1 MGEMDASHHSLLLS
15 ERSFLLVLAIVIVLL
30 YANSLD
36 GNFVWDDRAA
46 IVRNEDIRSH
56 SSIFSLFLH
65 DFWGQDI
72 RLRLSHK
79 SYRPLTVL
87 TFKMDHFFYGLNAF
101 GYHCT
106 NVLLYVLS
114 CWSMFWLCKTW
125 LSPSCARFTSLIFT
139 FHPVHVEGVAS
150 LVGRADCL
158 CSIFYFAAVA
168 LQTMSCRER
177 GYKSAVLFGLS
188 LTSVAAASFAKEIG
202 ITVCAVMIVVE
213 VLEASKLLIASH
225 PLFRLAKVDRQS
237 DVAYGYLTS
246 YSLLTTIQII
256 FSTLRSIIFNM
267 ASIARLLIL
276 TSVTVVFFM
285 FRSWLHGEHALYPW
299 TILENHV
306 HGLPDF
312 QSRMLS
318 IAQMHFWYFM
328 KLFYPKYLCFDY
340 GYACIATVHHWM
352 DARNLLPLVCYLLL
366 MWLVYNALLK
376 LRLSKLLGLSL
387 LFIPLSPAL
396 NIAIP
401 VGTLLAERLLFV
413 PSVGFSMLV
422 GEILVEDCQ
431 GFWQHVNRFLESLFH
446 SEERKRPKL
455 FLLRTLLLPILLACS
470 WRVITRNRNW
480 LNERDMYSSAL
491 EVCPHSVKALGN
503 FAVIATQPGDDLQK
517 AKHAAL
523 EAIELFPLHQ
533 AAAMNAALVA
543 TKLKEDGLSIALL
556 EYSLALSGDNVKTL
570 SYLSSALLSWSN
582 RKDIPQDIV
591 KGLRAESARRI
602 RAAADSGQPTPST
615 LFLAG
620 SAALDSGDPS
630 GALRYYHAALTLSQN
645 LQKMFRERSKHVV
658 VEDDIRAAYA
668 YNQMGQAA
676 RKLGRFEDA
685 LAYYKQGLELEPQN
699 EPLLT
704 NLAALYIEMGHF
716 QEALI
721 VFESGVALLDSSA
734 SVALLNNYG
743 NLLLNM
749 QNYTSALFYFN
760 RALQRVNDDKSSDNV
775 LILNADGG
783 GSVEDTVRN
792 NIEKTK
798 NLLQT
803 HPQ

>member
-1 MGEMDASHHSLLLS
+1 MNYEL
-15 ERSFLLVLAIVIVLL
+15 
-30 YANSLD
+30 
-36 GNFVWDDRAA
+36 
-46 IVRNEDIRSH
+46 
-56 SSIFSLFLH
+56 
-65 DFWGQDI
+65 
-72 RLRLSHK
+72 
-79 SYRPLTVL
+79 
-87 TFKMDHFFYGLNAF
+87 
-101 GYHCT
+101 
-106 NVLLYVLS
+106 
-114 CWSMFWLCKTW
+114 
-125 LSPSCARFTSLIFT
+125 
-139 FHPVHVEGVAS
+139 
-150 LVGRADCL
+150 
-158 CSIFYFAAVA
+158 
-168 LQTMSCRER
+168 
-177 GYKSAVLFGLS
+177 
-188 LTSVAAASFAKEIG
+188 
-202 ITVCAVMIVVE
+202 VCAVMMVVE
-213 VLEASKLLIASH
+213 VLEASKPLIASN

-246 YSLLTTIQII
+246 YSLFTTSQII
-256 FSTLRSIIFNM
+256 LSTLRSIIFSL
-267 ASIARLLIL
+267 ASVARLLL
-276 TSVTVVFFM
+276 LASVTVVFFI

-299 TILENHV
+299 TILENHI

-328 KLFYPKYLCFDY
+328 KLVYPKYLCFDY

-352 DARNLLPLVCYLLL
+352 DARNLLPLGCYLLL
-366 MWLVYNALLK
+366 SWLAYNALLK
-376 LRLSKLLGLSL
+376 LRLSKLLSL
-387 LFIPLSPAL
+387 ALLLIPLSPAL

-431 GFWQHVNRFLESLFH
+431 GFWLYANQFLESLFH

-455 FLLRTLLLPILLACS
+455 YLLRTLLLPLLLACS
-470 WRVITRNRNW
+470 WRVITHNSNW
-480 LNERDMYSSAL
+480 LNERNMYSSAL

-503 FAVIATQPGDDLQK
+503 FAVIASQPGDDLQK

-543 TKLKEDGLSIALL
+543 TKLKEDGRSIALL

-570 SYLSSALLSWSN
+570 SYLSSALLTWSN
-582 RKDIPQDIV
+582 RKDIPQDIA

-620 SAALDSGDPS
+620 SAALESGDPS
-630 GALRYYHAALTLSQN
+630 GALRYYHAALSLSHN
-645 LQKMFRERSKHVV
+645 LQKTFREQSKHVV

-676 RKLGRFEDA
+676 RKLGRFENA
-685 LAYYKQGLELEPQN
+685 LGYYKQGLELEPHN

-716 QEALI
+716 QEALM
-721 VFESGVALLDSSA
+721 VFESGVAHLNSSA

-760 RALQRVNDDKSSDNV
+760 RALERVNEDKSSDHV

-798 NLLQT
+798 KFLQNPST
-803 HPQ
+803 SEQ